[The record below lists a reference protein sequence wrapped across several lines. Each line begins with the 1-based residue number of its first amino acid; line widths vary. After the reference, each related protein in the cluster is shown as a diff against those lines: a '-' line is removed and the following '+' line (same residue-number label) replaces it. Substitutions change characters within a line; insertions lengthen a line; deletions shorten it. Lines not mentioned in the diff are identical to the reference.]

1 MKKIKLLALILIIA
15 MLAVVFTACDEIF
28 KKNEERDFNQVVATV
43 SYSTTVNGKN
53 STQTANVL
61 KGDLESSYANY
72 GYIYVNY
79 YGMSESAAAETLLKQ
94 LYQRKALVMF
104 AKAYL
109 IDNAC
114 EGIAISAL
122 PESVSIEKL
131 LTDAEINKAIKATNE
146 DMKKSLDSVIEGL
159 IADKKANSGT
169 SQSSEEAPTPVSD
182 KVFKV
187 YFNSNGGSEVETQK
201 VKDGTYATEPT
212 APTRDGYTFG
222 GWYTEDT
229 YAVKY
234 DFKTAVSANTTLY
247 AKWYEYTAP
256 RTVREVSEED
266 EEFDPQVGVTI
277 EREKFFFDA
286 DYIATLTFKDMESG
300 YTEQEYLDFLDEGI
314 KQLKNTIAKNY
325 RSYEYFLS
333 EQYETV
339 LLEKFKR
346 CLNASQTVSEEEINA
361 KYEALISQNKES
373 FTQSSD
379 NYSSNL
385 KSALSDT
392 IYNLNT
398 TAGQRY
404 GFVTNIL
411 LKFDDDELKQ
421 LTDLITSGTST
432 AEQVK
437 AFRDKLVAEHTVKIS
452 NHDYDADYECDKHE
466 CDGNCDPMT
475 CPEHECNATETLTEE
490 NYNKL
495 IEIVAVDGTPQ
506 IKYNA
511 VTCPSMAYLLT
522 EWPAFT
528 TGTKIGVVDQYKASL
543 EQVDAVCDSLG
554 YNLVQKIYWRNEVV
568 TAWLYLIGDDS
579 GAVSSDS
586 NNGGLGY
593 LVCPEEVGASGYIDE
608 FETRARDLI
617 AKGTGSA
624 YIGSGSSLSDYYVV
638 GDNFIDE
645 KTTESAYCGIFL
657 IYAGYVPY
665 DVDAYKSMGG
675 TSLNG
680 TGDDFETVG
689 NLPLDYV
696 IKYDGTS
703 NGVTIKAN
711 IEKALLEAK
720 KTANYDSVVNT
731 FLNGDDAKVEKFDKI
746 IKQVYSK

>member
-1 MKKIKLLALILIIA
+1 MKKFKLLALILIIA
-15 MLAVVFTACDEIF
+15 MLTVAFTACDEIF

-53 STQTANVL
+53 STQTANIL
-61 KGDLESSYANY
+61 KGDLQSSYSNY

-79 YGMSESAAAETLLKQ
+79 YGMSESETAEMLLKQ

-104 AKAYL
+104 SKAYL
-109 IDNAC
+109 IDNGC
-114 EGIAISAL
+114 EGITITAL
-122 PESVSIEKL
+122 PESVEIEKL

-159 IADKKANSGT
+159 ISDKKANTGT
-169 SQSSEEAPTPVSD
+169 SSETEEQPTAVSD
-182 KVFKV
+182 KVYKV
-187 YFNSNGGSEVETQK
+187 YFNSNGGSDVDTQK
-201 VKDGTYATEPT
+201 VKDGTWASEPT
-212 APTRDGYTFG
+212 APTKDGYTFG
-222 GWYTEDT
+222 GWFTDDT
-229 YAVKY
+229 YTTKY
-234 DFKTAVSANTTLY
+234 EFKTAVSANITLY
-247 AKWYEYTAP
+247 AKWYEYTEP
-256 RTVREVSEED
+256 RTVRETTETE

-277 EREKFFFDA
+277 EREKYFFDA

-300 YTEQEYLDFLDEGI
+300 YTEQEYLDFLEEGI

-325 RSYEYFLS
+325 RTYEYFLN
-333 EQYETV
+333 EQYESV

-346 CLNASQTVSEEEINA
+346 CLNMNQTVSDEEINA
-361 KYEALISQNKES
+361 KYESLISQNKES

-385 KSALSDT
+385 KSALSET

-411 LKFDDDELKQ
+411 LKFNDDELKQ
-421 LTDLITSGTST
+421 LTDLISSGTST

-437 AFRDKLVAEHTVKIS
+437 ALRDKLVAEHTVKIS
-452 NHDYDADYECDKHE
+452 NHAYDAEYECDKHE
-466 CDGNCDPMT
+466 CDGDCDPMT
-475 CPEHECNATETLTEE
+475 CPEHECNATDPLTEE

-495 IEIVAVDGTPQ
+495 IEIVAEDGKPV

-511 VTCPSMAYLLT
+511 EICPSMAYLLT

-528 TGTKIGVVDQYKASL
+528 VSTKIGVVDQYKASL
-543 EQVDAVCDSLG
+543 EQVDSVCDSLG
-554 YNLVQKIYWRNEVV
+554 YSLAQKIYWRNEVV

-593 LVCPEEVGASGYIDE
+593 LVCPEDVGSSGYIAE
-608 FETRARDLI
+608 FEERARDLI
-617 AKGTGSA
+617 AKGTGAA
-624 YIGSGSSLSDYYVV
+624 YVGSGTDLTDYYVV

-645 KTTESAYCGIFL
+645 NTTSSAYCGIFI
-657 IYAGYVPY
+657 IYASYVPY
-665 DVDAYKSMGG
+665 DVETYKANGG

-680 TGDDFETVG
+680 TNDDFAVSG

-696 IKYDGTS
+696 VSYDGTED
-703 NGVTIKAN
+703 GVTIKAN
-711 IEKALLEAK
+711 IEKALLDAK
-720 KTANYDSVVNT
+720 NTANYNSVVNT
-731 FLNGDDAKVEKFDKI
+731 FLNGNDVIVEKFDKI
-746 IKQVYSK
+746 IKQVYSD